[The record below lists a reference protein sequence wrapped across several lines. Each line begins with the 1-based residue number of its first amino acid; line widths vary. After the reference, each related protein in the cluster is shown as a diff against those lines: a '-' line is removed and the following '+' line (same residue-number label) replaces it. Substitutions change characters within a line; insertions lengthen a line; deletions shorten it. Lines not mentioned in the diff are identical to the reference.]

1 MQRSEEP
8 HAEPVLAI
16 DVGTGTQDI
25 LLYDPERTVENSLQL
40 VLPSP
45 VAMATRQA
53 KRATAEGRPIFLTG
67 EVMGGWPLSTAVKE
81 HVKRGLA
88 VYATEKAA
96 RTLHDD
102 LAVVQDMGVFLSDRG
117 PAGAEV
123 IRCSDVD
130 LERLGQALD
139 LYGVWLPPRLA
150 VAVQDHGESIGVSN
164 RDTRSRYWQA
174 FIEGGGRLTDLAFAG
189 AIPGSFT
196 RMAAVRRQAAGA
208 LVMDT
213 GSAAMLGALLD
224 ERVAAEADRGVV
236 VVNVGNGHT
245 FGALVRRNQVW
256 GLFEEHTFALTP
268 SKLSDYVEAFRRGEL
283 SHEAIYAGGGH
294 GCYYHPAYRDLAPF
308 SFVTVTGPNRR
319 LAQGLGYHRAVPFGS
334 MMLSGCYGLL
344 RAAGA
349 L

>member
-1 MQRSEEP
+1 MERIADSGP
-8 HAEPVLAI
+8 MLAI

-67 EVMGGWPLSTAVKE
+67 EVMGGWPLNNAIKE
-81 HVKRGLA
+81 HTKRGLA
-88 VYATEKAA
+88 VYATEQAA

-130 LERLGQALD
+130 LERLGQTLG
-139 LYGVWLPPRLA
+139 LYGVSLPPRLA
-150 VAVQDHGESIGVSN
+150 VAVQDHGESIGVRN
-164 RDTRSRYWQA
+164 RDTRSRYWQG
-174 FIEGGGRLTDLAFAG
+174 FIEGGGRLAELAFAG
-189 AIPGSFT
+189 AIPDSFT
-196 RMAAVRRQAAGA
+196 RMAAVRRQAPGA

-213 GSAAMLGALLD
+213 GPAAMLGALLD
-224 ERVAAEADRGVV
+224 ERVADQAERGVV

-245 FGALVRRNQVW
+245 FGALVQGDRVW

-268 SKLSDYVEAFRRGEL
+268 SRLQEYVEAFRQGQL
-283 SHEAIYAGGGH
+283 SHEAVYAGGGH
-294 GCYYHPAYRDLAPF
+294 GCYYHPAYRDKEPF
-308 SFVTVTGPNRR
+308 SFITATGPNRR
-319 LAQGLGYHRAVPFGS
+319 LAQGLGYHPAVPFGN
-334 MMLSGCYGLL
+334 MMLSGCFGLL